1 MVYVSNKLGILNNL
15 LNPTKIIIIYYNF
28 TKFSLNFLYLWSFG
42 LVKQNSPGL
51 VKFKNPPLFIGLY
64 FILFNFFNIN
74 MILGWV
80 KIFYFSYRYFL
91 MLCLSL

>member
-51 VKFKNPPLFIGLY
+51 VKFKNPPLVLIIHLY
-64 FILFNFFNIN
+64 LWSRLYTRRRDRRVVRIKL
-74 MILGWV
+74 
-80 KIFYFSYRYFL
+80 
-91 MLCLSL
+91 

>member
-28 TKFSLNFLYLWSFG
+28 TTFSLNCLYLWSFG

-51 VKFKNPPLFIGLY
+51 VKFENPPLG
-64 FILFNFFNIN
+64 
-74 MILGWV
+74 
-80 KIFYFSYRYFL
+80 
-91 MLCLSL
+91 